1 MKVSVE
7 RNELIIQNPKTMN
20 KKERR
25 NTCKYKN
32 IYFYEYNIQNISK

>member
-7 RNELIIQNPKTMN
+7 RNELIIQNPKTMD

-25 NTCKYKN
+25 NTCKYKKY
-32 IYFYEYNIQNISK
+32 IFL